1 MRTTFHALKVF
12 LMLTVLVPLAAMA
25 QRGISEEPGVNRRG
39 SDYTSFRVDDL
50 RDCKR
55 ACSRDSR
62 CEAYAYNEDNRVC
75 YLKDRVPRGYR
86 DSNVVSGV
94 KGEDDY
100 GRGRGRDRG
109 LTEEYGVN
117 YEGGDY
123 TRFRADD
130 VRDCK
135 SACRRDSNCRAYTY
149 NTSSRTCYL
158 KDRISQPRRRSDAV
172 SGVKGGDRYD
182 DDGYYDRDDVL
193 ERYPRDRRD
202 RGRLT
207 EERDTNREGSDY
219 TRIRVDDLRECKTEC
234 WEDDRCR
241 AYTYNSSKRECYL
254 KDGVP
259 RASRRSDTVSG
270 VKEY

>member
-1 MRTTFHALKVF
+1 MRATFRALKVV
-12 LMLTVLVPLAAMA
+12 LTLTVLLPLAAVA

-39 SDYTSFRVDDL
+39 NDYTSFRVDGL

-62 CEAYAYNEDNRVC
+62 CESYAYNEDNRVC

-94 KGEDDY
+94 KGEDDDYGDGY
-100 GRGRGRDRG
+100 GRGRG

-123 TRFRADD
+123 SRFRADD

-135 SACRRDSNCRAYTY
+135 SACRRDSNCRAYTF

-158 KDRISQPRRRSDAV
+158 KDRVTSPRRRSETV
-172 SGVKGGDRYD
+172 SGVKGDR
-182 DDGYYDRDDVL
+182 GGSYDRDDVFD
-193 ERYPRDRRD
+193 RYPRDRRE
-202 RGRLT
+202 GRLT
-207 EERDTNREGSDY
+207 EEWGTNREGGDY
-219 TRIRVDDLRECKTEC
+219 TRVRVDDLRECKAEC
-234 WEDDRCR
+234 WDDDRCR
-241 AYTYNSSKRECYL
+241 AYTYYSSKRECYL
-254 KDGVP
+254 KDRVP
-259 RASRRSDTVSG
+259 GASRRSATVSG